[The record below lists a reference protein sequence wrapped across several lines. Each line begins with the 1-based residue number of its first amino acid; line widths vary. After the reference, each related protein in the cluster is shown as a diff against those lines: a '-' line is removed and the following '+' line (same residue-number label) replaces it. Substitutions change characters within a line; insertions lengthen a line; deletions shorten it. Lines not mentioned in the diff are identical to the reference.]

1 MENHITLD
9 MEKKNAEVDE
19 EAVMNFKKLSSVL
32 TKRKMLVLYEQKDGP
47 QWVGD
52 GFSCYEM
59 SGLPE
64 FTTESMLFAFGVRPE
79 KRDSWYTRETAVP
92 KSWDLSMDSRTDRP
106 IVIDENGILYN
117 GTLFSILRVG
127 SGCYVLPERYLQP
140 IYSDQLQLFERT
152 MEATG
157 EIYIIA
163 KEGMFITAVFAASD
177 PSAEMKEWMQKTC
190 NAMN

>member
-1 MENHITLD
+1 
-9 MEKKNAEVDE
+9 
-19 EAVMNFKKLSSVL
+19 MNFKKLSSVL
-32 TKRKMLVLYEQKDGP
+32 ARRKMLVLYSNNEGP
-47 QWVGD
+47 QWAGD
-52 GFSCYEM
+52 DFSCYELR
-59 SGLPE
+59 GLPSFSVDSLL
-64 FTTESMLFAFGVRPE
+64 FTFGVKTDKKE
-79 KRDSWYTRETAVP
+79 SWFTDTKILP

-127 SGCYVLPERYLQP
+127 SGCYVLPERYMQP

-190 NAMN
+190 NAMNQ